1 MYFSDSEQVIRE
13 LGAVFPPVPPSDP
26 IYVDIV
32 EGHMVVPGVIFA
44 GQDQLTH
51 SDHPAGSGTA
61 QDIMLEN
68 TESCNNAE
76 WEEDDTCM
84 PGPSRFDWKL
94 TFTRKLLSILE
105 EMKKRTGKDFALTK
119 AVWPKL
125 EKEMSKTCSPAP
137 TAIQCREKFYSLKRS
152 YRKYVMESK
161 KTGNKT
167 PKPFHYES
175 EMQLILEGD
184 PAFKPLLLKSSFG
197 AVEINNNIEED
208 SSSDEKEAEDKNNA
222 SCSSSD
228 HTRKSKTTRKRKRDD
243 LKEFLAERDEK
254 FLSAMKEM
262 QSQNNALLEKL
273 IDKMN

>member
-1 MYFSDSEQVIRE
+1 
-13 LGAVFPPVPPSDP
+13 
-26 IYVDIV
+26 
-32 EGHMVVPGVIFA
+32 
-44 GQDQLTH
+44 
-51 SDHPAGSGTA
+51 
-61 QDIMLEN
+61 
-68 TESCNNAE
+68 
-76 WEEDDTCM
+76 
-84 PGPSRFDWKL
+84 
-94 TFTRKLLSILE
+94 
-105 EMKKRTGKDFALTK
+105 
-119 AVWPKL
+119 
-125 EKEMSKTCSPAP
+125 
-137 TAIQCREKFYSLKRS
+137 
-152 YRKYVMESK
+152 
-161 KTGNKT
+161 
-167 PKPFHYES
+167 
-175 EMQLILEGD
+175 MQLILEGD